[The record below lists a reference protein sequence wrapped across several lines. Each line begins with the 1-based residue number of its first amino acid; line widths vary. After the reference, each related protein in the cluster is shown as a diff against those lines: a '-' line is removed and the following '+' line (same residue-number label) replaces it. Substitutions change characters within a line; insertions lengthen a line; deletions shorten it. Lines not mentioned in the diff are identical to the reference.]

1 MFNIHRLYDI
11 LFAKLN
17 QWGVSLVA
25 ALPNFVLA
33 VLVIVLF
40 IIGAHYV
47 RKVTVSLVGSM
58 SHNISLIALTGLL
71 TSRLFILLGFFIA
84 LGILGLDKTVT
95 SLLAGAGIIGL
106 ALGFAFQDLTA
117 NLLSGIFITIG
128 QPIRV
133 GDIVETNG
141 FKGKVQEIKIR
152 STILDNFTG
161 QEIEIPSRRIYEN
174 PIINHSKRGGNQIQI
189 PWKITHKNDLDRV
202 EQLTLDT
209 IGSLG
214 IHDKSRPI
222 EFNFTTFDGAN
233 ITFNLNFW
241 LGIGDPLAPSPPQ
254 AISNVIKALKN
265 AFDANGIV

>member
-11 LFAKLN
+11 LYGKLN
-17 QWGVSLVA
+17 QWGVALVA

-33 VLVIVLF
+33 LLIIFLF

-47 RKVTVSLVGSM
+47 RKVTVSLVGSI
-58 SHNISLIALTGLL
+58 SHNLSLIALTGLI
-71 TSRLFILLGFFIA
+71 TSRLFVLLGFFIA

-141 FKGKVQEIKIR
+141 FKGRVKEIKIR

-174 PIINHSKRGGNQIQI
+174 PIVNHSKVGGNQIQI
-189 PWKITHKNDLDRV
+189 PWKISQKNDLDKV
-202 EQLTLDT
+202 EQLALDT
-209 IGSLG
+209 VRSLG
-214 IHDKSRPI
+214 IHDTTRPI
-222 EFNFTTFDGAN
+222 EVNFTLFDGSN
-233 ITFNLNFW
+233 VTFTVNLW
-241 LGIGDPLAPSPPQ
+241 LGIGDPLAPSSPH
-254 AISNVIKALKN
+254 ATSSVIKALKKT
-265 AFDANGIV
+265 FEEHEIV